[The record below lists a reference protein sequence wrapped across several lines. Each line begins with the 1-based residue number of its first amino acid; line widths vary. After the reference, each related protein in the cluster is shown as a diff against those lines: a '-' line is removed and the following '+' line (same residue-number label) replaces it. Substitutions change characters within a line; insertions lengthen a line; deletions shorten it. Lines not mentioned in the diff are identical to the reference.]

1 MNGNRWWHL
10 LFALTMVVLAGMFVA
25 NGAGGQPRE
34 WLALTMV
41 GVITVAYVAVGRHGF
56 VSRRAALV
64 FLGVLLVCSGVAT
77 AVDPNMAVVQCIAMP
92 LIWYQ
97 LDVTRHA
104 IVGNVAFVVAI
115 ALGMMGFF
123 DFAPEGVVQAA
134 LIEGI
139 SLVGSICLGMWIT
152 RIAELSDE
160 RRLLLDELRS
170 AQEAVAA
177 LSREAGATSER
188 ERLARDLH
196 DTIAQSLTGLVL
208 LGQRA
213 SRELASGDAP
223 LAASTLAMIEET
235 ARDTLVETRSLVA
248 SGAPVDLDAGLP
260 AALERLG
267 RRFERETGVVVAVS
281 GAPGVASV
289 SAPGHSGRG
298 EAPGGGLVVAP
309 GAGLGG
315 APGAGPGGAAGAALG
330 RDLEVVLLRTAQE
343 ALANVRKHSGASRAT
358 VELRVVGSEATLTVA
373 DDGCGF
379 DAGAAA
385 DGFGLAGL
393 RARLELAGGR
403 LSVDSVAGR
412 GTSLTAVV
420 PVGGA
425 RAGGGEDGAGAG
437 AGAGASGAGAGAGA
451 AAGASAAG
459 ASPGARAAA
468 SAPAAAVSSGVRP

>member
-25 NGAGGQPRE
+25 NAAGGQPRE

-64 FLGVLLVCSGVAT
+64 FLSVLLLGSGVAT

-104 IVGNVAFVVAI
+104 IIGNAAFVVAI
-115 ALGMMGFF
+115 ALGMMDFF
-123 DFAPEGVVQAA
+123 DFGPQGVLQSA
-134 LIEGI
+134 LVEGI
-139 SLVGSICLGMWIT
+139 SLVGSICLGLWIT

-160 RRLLLDELRS
+160 RRRLLDELRS
-170 AQEAVAA
+170 AQAAVAA
-177 LSREAGATSER
+177 LSHEAGATSER

-213 SRELASGDAP
+213 SRELASGDAAD
-223 LAASTLAMIEET
+223 AASTLAMIEET

-260 AALERLG
+260 AALHRLG
-267 RRFERETGVVVAVS
+267 RRFERETGVAVAVS
-281 GAPGVASV
+281 GGAGVAS
-289 SAPGHSGRG
+289 
-298 EAPGGGLVVAP
+298 
-309 GAGLGG
+309 
-315 APGAGPGGAAGAALG
+315 GAAPAHPDPGSALGSTGAALGSTGAALESAGVELDSAAAALG

-343 ALANVRKHSGASRAT
+343 ALANVRKHSGASRAR
-358 VELRVVGSEATLTVA
+358 VELRVVGSEASLTVA

-403 LSVDSVAGR
+403 LSVDSGAGR
-412 GTSLTAVV
+412 GTCLTAVV
-420 PVGGA
+420 PVGG
-425 RAGGGEDGAGAG
+425 GGVGV
-437 AGAGASGAGAGAGA
+437 GA
-451 AAGASAAG
+451 AASPATASAPA
-459 ASPGARAAA
+459 PA
-468 SAPAAAVSSGVRP
+468 SAPAASASSGVRR